1 MFPIAMRVR
10 FEAANFI
17 HSAATMLFG
26 CCISMLTF
34 GALAAEVF
42 PNRPIKFVVP
52 YAAGGATD
60 TTARLISK
68 ELTAILGQPVIV
80 ENKAGAGGNIG
91 TDSVAKSA
99 PDGYTMLLAYTGPM
113 VINPSLYDS
122 LPFKPKQDFAPV
134 TLLAQAPQIL
144 GVHPSIPVNTVDEL
158 IAYAKANPD
167 KLFFGS
173 SGNGGAD
180 HLAGELFKMRTGT
193 RITHVPYK
201 GGAPALADLVAGRT
215 QLQFMTIPAS
225 IGHIQSGRIRPLA
238 ILSKERYPLFPD
250 VPTITQAGV
259 KDYDINNWYGVVVA
273 AGTPPDI
280 VNKLN
285 VALIKALRSE
295 EVQTRFNGLG
305 LIPVSNSPEEFKLF
319 IDKETDRWAEIIRV
333 SGASLK

>member
-1 MFPIAMRVR
+1 MKQILIRGMNVSKAALSVAVVGVCSFIMPANANEAFP
-10 FEAANFI
+10 
-17 HSAATMLFG
+17 T
-26 CCISMLTF
+26 
-34 GALAAEVF
+34 
-42 PNRPIKFVVP
+42 RPIKFVVP

-68 ELTAILGQPVIV
+68 ELTALLGQPVIV

-91 TDSVAKSA
+91 TDYVAKSA

-113 VINPSLYDS
+113 AINPTLYDS

-144 GVHPSIPVNTVDEL
+144 GVHPSIPVKTVDEL

-180 HLAGELFKMRTGT
+180 HLAGELFKMRTGAN
-193 RITHVPYK
+193 ITHVPYK

-215 QLQFMTIPAS
+215 QMQFMTIPAS

-250 VPTITQAGV
+250 VPTISEAGV
-259 KDYDINNWYGVVVA
+259 KDYDINNWYGVDVA
-273 AGTPPDI
+273 AGTPPAI

-285 VALIKALRSE
+285 VALIKALQSN
-295 EVQTRFNGLG
+295 EVQSRFSGLG
-305 LIPVSNSPEEFKLF
+305 LIPVSNSPEVFKVF
-319 IDKETDRWAEIIRV
+319 IDKESDRWAEIIRV
-333 SGASLK
+333 SGATLK

>member
-1 MFPIAMRVR
+1 MKQISRQWKPALQTTFVV
-10 FEAANFI
+10 AAL
-17 HSAATMLFG
+17 SLWGMVSTVMA
-26 CCISMLTF
+26 S
-34 GALAAEVF
+34 ESF

-68 ELTAILGQPVIV
+68 EMTALLGQPVIV

-91 TDSVAKSA
+91 TDYVAKSA

-113 VINPSLYDS
+113 AINPYLYDT
-122 LPFKPKQDFAPV
+122 LPFKPQRDFAPV

-144 GVHPSIPVNTVDEL
+144 GVHPSIPVKSVDEL

-180 HLAGELFKMRTGT
+180 HLAGELFKMRTGAN
-193 RITHVPYK
+193 ITHVPYK

-215 QLQFMTIPAS
+215 QMQFMTIPAS

-238 ILSKERYPLFPD
+238 ILNKERYPLFPD
-250 VPTITQAGV
+250 LPTISEAGV

-273 AGTPPDI
+273 AGTPPAI
-280 VNKLN
+280 VDKLN
-285 VALIKALRSE
+285 ASLIKALQSE
-295 EVQTRFNGLG
+295 EVQSRFNGLG
-305 LIPVSNSPEEFKLF
+305 LIPVSNSPQAFKDF
-319 IDKETDRWAEIIRV
+319 ISKESDRWMEIIRV
-333 SGASLK
+333 SGATLK

>member
-1 MFPIAMRVR
+1 MKQILMHGMNIIKAVRSVAVVATCSFILPANATETFP
-10 FEAANFI
+10 
-17 HSAATMLFG
+17 S
-26 CCISMLTF
+26 
-34 GALAAEVF
+34 
-42 PNRPIKFVVP
+42 RPIKFVVP

-68 ELTAILGQPVIV
+68 ELTSLLGKPVIV

-91 TDSVAKSA
+91 TDYVAKSA

-113 VINPSLYDS
+113 AINPSLYDA

-144 GVHPSIPVNTVDEL
+144 GVHPSIPVKTVDEL

-180 HLAGELFKMRTGT
+180 HLAGELFKMRTGSN
-193 RITHVPYK
+193 ITHVPYK

-215 QLQFMTIPAS
+215 QMQFMTIPAS

-250 VPTITQAGV
+250 VPTISEAGV

-273 AGTPPDI
+273 AGTPPAI

-285 VALIKALRSE
+285 VALIKALQSS
-295 EVQTRFNGLG
+295 EVQSRFSGLG
-305 LIPVSNSPEEFKLF
+305 LIPVSNSPEVFKVF
-319 IDKETDRWAEIIRV
+319 IEKESDRWAEIIRV
-333 SGASLK
+333 SGATLK

>member
-1 MFPIAMRVR
+1 MKSTIKKSKGLFTVMTLGMITVAIAA
-10 FEAANFI
+10 FNIAAA
-17 HSAATMLFG
+17 SDV
-26 CCISMLTF
+26 C
-34 GALAAEVF
+34 
-42 PNRPIKFVVP
+42 PNKPIKFVVP

-60 TTARLISK
+60 TTARLVSK

-91 TDSVAKSA
+91 TDYVAKSA

-113 VINPSLYDS
+113 AINPSLYDS
-122 LPFKPKQDFAPV
+122 LPFKPQQDFAPV

-144 GVHPSIPVNTVDEL
+144 GVHPSIPVTTVAEF
-158 IAYAKANPD
+158 IAYAKANPN

-180 HLAGELFKMRTGT
+180 HLAGELFKMLTGAQ
-193 RITHVPYK
+193 ITHVPYK

-238 ILSKERYPLFPD
+238 ILDKQRYPLFPN
-250 VPTITQAGV
+250 VPTISEAGV
-259 KDYDINNWYGVVVA
+259 KNYDVNNWYGVVVA
-273 AGTPPDI
+273 AGTPPAI
-280 VNKLN
+280 VDKLN

-295 EVQTRFNGLG
+295 EVQARFSGLG
-305 LIPVSNSPEEFKLF
+305 LVPVSNSPKEFQQF
-319 IDKETDRWAEIIRV
+319 IATESARWAEIIRV

>member
-1 MFPIAMRVR
+1 MKSAIKTSKRLLTAMTIGLITAVTATSNIA
-10 FEAANFI
+10 AA
-17 HSAATMLFG
+17 SD
-26 CCISMLTF
+26 
-34 GALAAEVF
+34 VF
-42 PNRPIKFVVP
+42 PNKPIKFVVP

-60 TTARLISK
+60 TTARLVSK

-91 TDSVAKSA
+91 TDYVAKSA

-113 VINPSLYDS
+113 AINPSLYDS
-122 LPFKPKQDFAPV
+122 LPFKPQQDSAPV

-144 GVHPSIPVNTVDEL
+144 GVHPSIPVTTVAEF
-158 IAYAKANPD
+158 IAYAKANPNT
-167 KLFFGS
+167 LFFGS

-180 HLAGELFKMRTGT
+180 HLAGELFKMRTGAQ
-193 RITHVPYK
+193 ITHVPYK

-238 ILSKERYPLFPD
+238 ILAKQRYPLFPN
-250 VPTITQAGV
+250 VPTISEAGV
-259 KDYDINNWYGVVVA
+259 KNYDINNWYGVVVA
-273 AGTPPDI
+273 AGTPPAI
-280 VNKLN
+280 VDKLN

-295 EVQTRFNGLG
+295 EVQARFSGLG
-305 LIPVSNSPEEFKLF
+305 LVPVFNSPKEFQQF
-319 IDKETDRWAEIIRV
+319 IATESARWAEIIRV

>member
-1 MFPIAMRVR
+1 MKSTIKKPKGLFTAMTLGMITVATAAFNIA
-10 FEAANFI
+10 AA
-17 HSAATMLFG
+17 SD
-26 CCISMLTF
+26 
-34 GALAAEVF
+34 VF
-42 PNRPIKFVVP
+42 PNKPIKFVVP

-60 TTARLISK
+60 TTARLVSK

-91 TDSVAKSA
+91 TDYVAKSA

-113 VINPSLYDS
+113 AINPSLYDS
-122 LPFKPKQDFAPV
+122 LPFKPQQDFAPV

-144 GVHPSIPVNTVDEL
+144 GVHPSIPATTVTEFV
-158 IAYAKANPD
+158 AYAKANPNT
-167 KLFFGS
+167 LFFGS

-180 HLAGELFKMRTGT
+180 HLAGELFKMLTGAQ
-193 RITHVPYK
+193 ITHVPYK

-238 ILSKERYPLFPD
+238 ILDKQRYPLFPN
-250 VPTITQAGV
+250 VPTISEAGV
-259 KDYDINNWYGVVVA
+259 KNYDVNNWYGVVVA
-273 AGTPPDI
+273 AGTPPAI
-280 VNKLN
+280 VDKLN

-295 EVQTRFNGLG
+295 EVQARFSGLG
-305 LIPVSNSPEEFKLF
+305 LVPVSNSPKEFQQF
-319 IDKETDRWAEIIRV
+319 IATESARWAEIIRV

>member
-1 MFPIAMRVR
+1 MKKFLIHGMNVSKVVLSIVAVCIGSFVTPANASEAFP
-10 FEAANFI
+10 
-17 HSAATMLFG
+17 T
-26 CCISMLTF
+26 
-34 GALAAEVF
+34 
-42 PNRPIKFVVP
+42 RPIKFVVP

-68 ELTAILGQPVIV
+68 ELTALLGQPVIV

-91 TDSVAKSA
+91 TDYVAKSA

-113 VINPSLYDS
+113 AINPSLYDT

-144 GVHPSIPVNTVDEL
+144 GVHPSIPVKTVDEL

-180 HLAGELFKMRTGT
+180 HLAGELFKMRTGSN
-193 RITHVPYK
+193 ITHVPYK

-215 QLQFMTIPAS
+215 QMQFMTIPAS

-238 ILSKERYPLFPD
+238 ILNKERYPLFPD
-250 VPTITQAGV
+250 IPTIAEAGV

-273 AGTPPDI
+273 AGTPPAI

-285 VALIKALRSE
+285 DALIKALQSN
-295 EVQTRFNGLG
+295 EVQSRFSGLG
-305 LIPVSNSPEEFKLF
+305 LIPVSNSPEAFKVF
-319 IDKETDRWAEIIRV
+319 IDKESDRWAEIIRV
-333 SGASLK
+333 SGATLK

>member
-1 MFPIAMRVR
+1 MRLNCR
-10 FEAANFI
+10 KWKGI
-17 HSAATMLFG
+17 YKGLFVFLLMTLSV
-26 CCISMLTF
+26 ITTQSN
-34 GALAAEVF
+34 AAEVF
-42 PNRPIKFVVP
+42 PSRPIKFIVP

-68 ELTAILGQPVIV
+68 ELTALLGQPVIV

-91 TDSVAKSA
+91 TDAVAKSA
-99 PDGYTMLLAYTGPM
+99 PDGYTLLLAYTGPM
-113 VINPSLYDS
+113 AINPSLYDS
-122 LPFKPKQDFAPV
+122 LPFAPKQDFAPV

-144 GVHPSIPVNTVDEL
+144 GVHPSVPVTTVQEL
-158 IAYAKANPD
+158 IAYAKANPN

-193 RITHVPYK
+193 NITHVPYK

-215 QLQFMTIPAS
+215 QMQFMTIPAS

-238 ILSKERYPLFPD
+238 ILSNKRYPLFPD
-250 VPTITQAGV
+250 VPTISQAGV
-259 KDYDINNWYGVVVA
+259 KDYDINNWYGVVVP

-285 VALIKALRSE
+285 TALIKALRSE
-295 EVQTRFNGLG
+295 EVQTRFSGLG
-305 LIPVSNSPEEFKLF
+305 LVPVSNSPQEFKLF
-319 IDKETDRWAEIIRV
+319 IDKESDRWAEIIRV

>member
-1 MFPIAMRVR
+1 MKQFLIHGMSVSKAVLSVVAVSICSFITLANASEAFP
-10 FEAANFI
+10 
-17 HSAATMLFG
+17 T
-26 CCISMLTF
+26 
-34 GALAAEVF
+34 
-42 PNRPIKFVVP
+42 RPIKFVVP

-68 ELTAILGQPVIV
+68 ELTALLGQPVIV

-91 TDSVAKSA
+91 TDYVAKSA

-113 VINPSLYDS
+113 AINPSLYDT

-144 GVHPSIPVNTVDEL
+144 GVHPSIPVKTVDEL

-180 HLAGELFKMRTGT
+180 HLAGELFKMRTGAN
-193 RITHVPYK
+193 ITHVPYK

-215 QLQFMTIPAS
+215 QMQFMTIPAS

-238 ILSKERYPLFPD
+238 ILNKERYPLFPD
-250 VPTITQAGV
+250 IPTISEAGV

-273 AGTPPDI
+273 AGTPPAI

-285 VALIKALRSE
+285 VALIKALQSN
-295 EVQTRFNGLG
+295 EVQSRFGGLG
-305 LIPVSNSPEEFKLF
+305 LIPLSNSPEAFKVF
-319 IDKETDRWAEIIRV
+319 IDKESERWAEIIRV
-333 SGASLK
+333 SGATLK